1 MESAEIKNYEHGAPA
16 FARDI
21 YGKNLADAM
30 YLGTFGEIHYFG
42 PVFYDSK
49 KKDQDI
55 FITFSNGQYSILP
68 VDRFRLDTEEDRHDF
83 ERRQHIWWD
92 YIATLQCAYERGRRE
107 AEEKLKQAKAKYG
120 ILVEACDC

>member
-1 MESAEIKNYEHGAPA
+1 MESAEIKNYENGALA

-49 KKDQDI
+49 KKDKDI
-55 FITFSNGQYSILP
+55 FITFSNDQYSILP
-68 VDRFRLDTEEDRHDF
+68 TDRFRLDTEDRHDF

-107 AEEKLKQAKAKYG
+107 AAMRLKQAEIEYG
-120 ILVEACDC
+120 ILKEACGC